1 LTPLFGG
8 GLIKK
13 KERKKWYVKANFPWF
28 LKTKCF
34 SRKTLDEKFMSSSTE
49 KFIFKKESS
58 VRKKNIVVQ
67 RMMYRFAG

>member
-1 LTPLFGG
+1 
-8 GLIKK
+8 
-13 KERKKWYVKANFPWF
+13 
-28 LKTKCF
+28 
-34 SRKTLDEKFMSSSTE
+34 LDEKFMSSSTE